1 MADVITRFKLETSQY
16 DSKIRSA
23 SQQISEYAKRA
34 QLAGNEFQ
42 KFTQKNADAARS
54 FGDIETSAT
63 NAKDKLKELVGAYN
77 QAANAYN
84 QLTKEQQQSD
94 WGQAL
99 SQSLERL
106 KVRITEAKNELY
118 SVGQAE
124 KQVAS
129 DGSMLGSAMD
139 QLAGKFGLSA
149 QTATALGAT
158 VAAVTLAVKVSKDAF
173 MNYESGIDEWGRTVQ
188 AAESAYD
195 VFLKTLNNGNWS
207 NFFSN
212 LQTAVQG
219 ARDLYDALDRLGS
232 IKSNNQAAIALL
244 QARIQELRLMKQ
256 AGKDV
261 DAELKTAA
269 DQLRVLQS
277 QGVNAGMRAGSM
289 QVGNAI
295 RNAYS
300 TQQGASPLTN
310 AMLKQA
316 TNALI
321 TRGQV
326 AFDEYA
332 QVARRLEAKA
342 TEERVAGP
350 VSEFDVTVR
359 KERYVNLNK
368 LTKTEQQQYLL
379 AKAITEGE
387 TKIAE
392 GIAVYAQAVQ
402 EGASMAKEN
411 VKNNK
416 YVLQG
421 AGGGGGTGT
430 TAATASVIP
439 FSPVQGSLPY
449 LQNQLKAAQ
458 TLQGLSP
465 NISEYDSWA
474 MVIEELTR
482 QIQIFKGEYKEVIS
496 PEGPAAG
503 SIDYQIQKVK
513 ELTEAWRAAAD
524 DSSRSVYASQLK
536 EQQAILDQMQ
546 GKNTAVKAAEG
557 KRNSVGGMMQ
567 QTVSAL
573 NSIAGGVEN
582 LGITIPEGLN
592 KMLGT
597 VQAVATILSGISALV
612 TVIAAIQGTKA
623 VPVIGWALS
632 TGGTNVNGRV
642 KRAAIGYTVPGNY
655 MSNDQVP
662 AMLNSGETVLT
673 RSQTNNVASQL
684 SGGALSNLRLS
695 AVIEGTQIRMVLNNT
710 TRQMGKGTYVT
721 SR

>member
-42 KFTQKNADAARS
+42 KFTQKNAEAARS
-54 FGDIETSAT
+54 FGDIETSAN
-63 NAKDKLKELVGAYN
+63 NAKDRLKELVGAYN

-124 KQVAS
+124 KQVSS

-195 VFLKTLNNGNWS
+195 IFLKTLNNGNWS

-256 AGKDV
+256 EGKDV

-277 QGVNAGMRAGSM
+277 QSVNAGMRAGSM

-310 AMLKQA
+310 TMLKQA

-321 TRGQV
+321 TRGQA

-332 QVARRLEAKA
+332 KVASRLEAKA
-342 TEERVAGP
+342 IDERVVAP

-421 AGGGGGTGT
+421 AGGGGGTGA

-474 MVIEELTR
+474 TVIEELTR
-482 QIQIFKGEYKEVIS
+482 QIQIFKGEYKEVIA

-513 ELTEAWRAAAD
+513 ELTEAWRAASD

-536 EQQAILDQMQ
+536 EQQALLDQMQ

-597 VQAVATILSGISALV
+597 IQAVATILSGISALV

-684 SGGALSNLRLS
+684 SGGALGNLRLS